1 MRLQLQAMK
10 KTLKEHADEKERLR
24 RRHRYE
30 LRRVHGLSGRLLT
43 SDEYHRGILYEH
55 VCVHAQT
62 LLALSVIYVLYVFA
76 DNTMDAQHYFG
87 FPSWVEAKKYIECFW
102 PGIKLVCSD
111 ADSCTRTS
119 FEQCLIAKMFLKTAL
134 EQIDLA
140 RIWGISQQFV
150 SKILLKW
157 CPRWGERVCLH
168 VRLQSLP
175 LQFIKASQPAGF
187 AERYHTMPSTE
198 VDGKDVRC
206 EQIRKDNLGKRLTRS
221 NKYKSAALRLVL

>member
-1 MRLQLQAMK
+1 M
-10 KTLKEHADEKERLR
+10 
-24 RRHRYE
+24 
-30 LRRVHGLSGRLLT
+30 
-43 SDEYHRGILYEH
+43 
-55 VCVHAQT
+55 
-62 LLALSVIYVLYVFA
+62 
-76 DNTMDAQHYFG
+76 
-87 FPSWVEAKKYIECFW
+87 
-102 PGIKLVCSD
+102 CSD

-157 CPRWGERVCLH
+157 CPRWGERVRLH